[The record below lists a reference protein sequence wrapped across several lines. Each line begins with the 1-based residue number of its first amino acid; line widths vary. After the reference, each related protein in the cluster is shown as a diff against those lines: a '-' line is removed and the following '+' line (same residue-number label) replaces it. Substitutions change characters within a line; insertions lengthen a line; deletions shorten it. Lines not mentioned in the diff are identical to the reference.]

1 MDKFKSGD
9 VVTHCPHS
17 PKIELIERAAPNIL
31 RFEIERP
38 EGFLFVPGNAVMI
51 GVPGSGEDPG
61 SFSPTSDPTN
71 ACLEF
76 FIKIY
81 RERDGLTDRIEN
93 CLVGDTLEMSDPF
106 GDIEFQDTGIFLA
119 AGAGIPPILAIFRQ
133 LNTEGIAVGN
143 QLHYTE
149 SRRVDL
155 VQEEEFRQILGD
167 DAHFVLTKDDFNPQ
181 RLDSDYLDEE
191 VGVSDETFY
200 YLCGP
205 QAFENDVV
213 DWLVS
218 KGIQEEKIIRE
229 DR

>member
-1 MDKFKSGD
+1 MNKTTTKGGGI
-9 VVTHCPHS
+9 VHT
-17 PKIELIERAAPNIL
+17 PKIELIERAASNIL

-38 EGFLFVPGNAVMI
+38 DGFSFVPGNAVMI
-51 GVPGSGEDPG
+51 GVPDSGEDPG
-61 SFSPTSDPTN
+61 PFCPTSDPAD

-93 CLVGDTLEMSDPF
+93 CLVGDTLTMSDPF
-106 GDIEFQDTGIFLA
+106 GDIEFQDTGVFLA
-119 AGAGIPPILAIFRQ
+119 AGAGITPFLAILRQ
-133 LNTEGIAVGN
+133 LDAEGVAGGN

-149 SRRVDL
+149 SNRMDL
-155 VQEEEFRQILGD
+155 VQEEEFRQILGN

-191 VGVSDETFY
+191 VKVSDDNFY

-205 QAFENDVV
+205 PGFETDLV
-213 DWLVS
+213 DWLVG
-218 KGIQEEKIIRE
+218 KGIQDDKIVRE